1 MKLHLILPMA
11 GGGTRF
17 LKGGFEC
24 PKPLLELNGK
34 PFFQWAAESVLQTLT
49 PESLRFVV
57 LREHV
62 ERFAIERRI
71 RTVYPQAELT
81 VLERVTAGAVVTCLA
96 GCESLPEDAAVLFND
111 CDHFFLCDALAHLDA
126 RADGALLTFRSRDP
140 RFSFV
145 RLDGRGRVLG
155 TAEKE
160 AISDRAICG
169 AYYFG
174 SVRTFRTAAA
184 RYLQTCTQ
192 GEFFM
197 SGVYNALL
205 SAHGVVQA
213 LETQV
218 HVSFGTPEEYDAARH
233 DARLEVVK
241 A

>member
-17 LKGGFEC
+17 LKG
-24 PKPLLELNGK
+24 LLELNGK

-62 ERFAIERRI
+62 ERFAIDRRI

-111 CDHFFLCDALAHLDA
+111 CDHFFRCDALAHL
-126 RADGALLTFRSRDP
+126 DP

-218 HVSFGTPEEYDAARH
+218 HVSFGTPEEYEAARH

>member
-57 LREHV
+57 LKEHV
-62 ERFAIERRI
+62 ERFQIDRRI
-71 RTVYPQAELT
+71 RAVYPQAELT
-81 VLERVTAGAVVTCLA
+81 VLERVTAGAVLTCLA
-96 GCESLPEDAAVLFND
+96 GCEGLPEDAAVLFND
-111 CDHFFLCDALAHLDA
+111 CDHYFRCDALARLDA
-126 RADGALLTFRSRDP
+126 RGL
-140 RFSFV
+140 
-145 RLDGRGRVLG
+145 VLR

-184 RYLQTCTQ
+184 RYLETCTQ
-192 GEFFM
+192 SEFFM

-205 SAHGVVQA
+205 AAHGAVEA

-218 HVSFGTPEEYDAARH
+218 HVSFGTPEEYEAARH
-233 DARLEVVK
+233 DARLEG
-241 A
+241 AEA